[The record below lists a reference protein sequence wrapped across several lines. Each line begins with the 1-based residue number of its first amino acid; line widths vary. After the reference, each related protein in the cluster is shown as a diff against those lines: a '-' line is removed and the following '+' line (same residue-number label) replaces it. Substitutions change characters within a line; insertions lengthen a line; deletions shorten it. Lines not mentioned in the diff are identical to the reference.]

1 MTLWQLIL
9 TQSKVNG
16 GVYYGDRLVAQ
27 NWMWPKETWF
37 QTRLC
42 ELRRSICK
50 YSKLGGNRARNN
62 SNLQQRLDAKFW
74 RSDEHGGMPTGRQLP
89 AR

>member
-1 MTLWQLIL
+1 MKFAINDFDFSAVNCRFHAKGIAMTLCQLIF

-42 ELRRSICK
+42 ELRRSI
-50 YSKLGGNRARNN
+50 SNTPNNRGNRA
-62 SNLQQRLDAKFW
+62 
-74 RSDEHGGMPTGRQLP
+74 
-89 AR
+89 